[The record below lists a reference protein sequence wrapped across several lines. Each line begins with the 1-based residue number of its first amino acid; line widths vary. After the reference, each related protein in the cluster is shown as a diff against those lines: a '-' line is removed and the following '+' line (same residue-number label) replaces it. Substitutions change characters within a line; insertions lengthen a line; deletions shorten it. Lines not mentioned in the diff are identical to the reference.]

1 MHHSILCVCNQPDQ
15 ILIGVYSKWEGD
27 KFVFQGIRAQGT
39 FQIIGWTVLE
49 AESEDHKHMKCIQLS
64 WLGSRRKHDAGDR
77 DPWQLL
83 GIKGRR
89 QSDCKALRLTPCS
102 VSLTETRCQ
111 MVRRLCW
118 SGVIYLFLSSIK
130 IRSFWTIEKSMST
143 TRLPLKWSQFWKE
156 KHLHIYWKQGLLKEK
171 NVNDLK
177 ILTSTLRLLE
187 SGNRISWY
195 LVYFSKNNKRSIRT
209 PEKKL
214 PSVFAFHMILD

>member
-49 AESEDHKHMKCIQLS
+49 AEPKDNKHMKCIQLS
-64 WLGSRRKHDAGDR
+64 CLGSRRKHDAGDR
-77 DPWQLL
+77 DAWQLL

-111 MVRRLCW
+111 MVMRMCW
-118 SGVIYLFLSSIK
+118 STVIYLSLSSIK
-130 IRSFWTIEKSMST
+130 IRSFWTTEESMST
-143 TRLPLKWSQFWKE
+143 TRLSLKWKVSF
-156 KHLHIYWKQGLLKEK
+156 G
-171 NVNDLK
+171 
-177 ILTSTLRLLE
+177 
-187 SGNRISWY
+187 
-195 LVYFSKNNKRSIRT
+195 KRSICTYIGNKDFLKRG
-209 PEKKL
+209 
-214 PSVFAFHMILD
+214 I